1 MNIVGIEPKI
11 NASELPLNKIA
22 GNPNIS
28 DADKAKEVARQFE
41 AVLLRQIL
49 QSAHKT
55 GVKGMFEESSSTKDV
70 YFDMMNFHMADA
82 ITKGG
87 GLGLA
92 SSFEAQLMKQM
103 PSSTGE
109 PTETDLP

>member
-1 MNIVGIEPKI
+1 MNIAGIEPRI
-11 NASELPLNKIA
+11 VASDLSLDRVA
-22 GNPNIS
+22 SNPNIS

-49 QSAHKT
+49 QSAQKSNI
-55 GVKGMFEESSSTKDV
+55 KGMFDEDSSSKDV

-92 SSFEAQLMKQM
+92 SAFEAQLKSQM
-103 PSSTGE
+103 SPAGVE
-109 PTETDLP
+109 PPENDLP

>member
-1 MNIVGIEPKI
+1 MTLTGIEPKI
-11 NASELPLNKIA
+11 IASDLPLDRVA
-22 GNPNIS
+22 SNPHIS

-41 AVLLRQIL
+41 SVLLRQIL
-49 QSAHKT
+49 ESAQKSSI
-55 GVKGMFEESSSTKDV
+55 KGLFDEESSTKDV

-92 SSFEAQLMKQM
+92 SAFEAQLKKQM
-103 PSSTGE
+103 SSVAVE
-109 PTETDLP
+109 SPDTEVP